1 MITKG
6 QKLNF
11 CLCGVV
17 AKRHKHR
24 ETQKGNDSCCPIF
37 KLPFF
42 IVGINILFV
51 QGEIS
56 VLVVPFT
63 SVPLFV
69 FRLYILGMQCY
80 CTLVRRDGLIRVSPW
95 MTLGQIKLGS
105 PPSKQSSP

>member
-11 CLCGVV
+11 CLCGIV

-42 IVGINILFV
+42 IMGINILFV
-51 QGEIS
+51 QREIS
-56 VLVVPFT
+56 VLVVPFN
-63 SVPLFV
+63 SVPLFYLD
-69 FRLYILGMQCY
+69 FIF
-80 CTLVRRDGLIRVSPW
+80 LVCNVTAL
-95 MTLGQIKLGS
+95 
-105 PPSKQSSP
+105 

>member
-17 AKRHKHR
+17 AKRRKHR

-51 QGEIS
+51 QREIS
-56 VLVVPFT
+56 VLVVPLHFCA
-63 SVPLFV
+63 LV
-69 FRLYILGMQCY
+69 FRLYILGVQCY
-80 CTLVRRDGLIRVSPW
+80 YTLVRRDGLIRASPW

>member
-11 CLCGVV
+11 CLCGGV
-17 AKRHKHR
+17 AKRRKHR

-51 QGEIS
+51 QREIS

-63 SVPLFV
+63 SVPLFLDFIFLV
-69 FRLYILGMQCY
+69 CNVT
-80 CTLVRRDGLIRVSPW
+80 TL
-95 MTLGQIKLGS
+95 
-105 PPSKQSSP
+105 